1 MASKCKFPTFN
12 FAFNIGLPGLP
23 ALPSLPVFV
32 FSLSLYCP
40 LD

>member
-12 FAFNIGLPGLP
+12 FSFSIGLPGLP
-23 ALPSLPVFV
+23 TLPSLPVFV